1 MIYKLKRKSMY
12 NEELLDK
19 IANLELK
26 LEEYYC
32 ANNDLQAD
40 CKRLEK
46 EVQVWEEKCSKE
58 EGERYRLEM
67 QFNEYF
73 DEVESTKGDIIDVHK
88 DIIKILEDDK
98 LSPEVKIDKLSFYMR
113 FNLPKSICDI
123 VHPRKY

>member
-1 MIYKLKRKSMY
+1 MCNMC
-12 NEELLDK
+12 NEELLDR

-46 EVQVWEEKCSKE
+46 EVQVWEGKCSKK

-73 DEVESTKGDIIDVHK
+73 DEVESTKGDII
-88 DIIKILEDDK
+88 KILEDDK
-98 LSPEVKIDKLSFYMR
+98 LSSEEKIDKLSFYMQ
-113 FNLPKSICDI
+113 FNLPKSICEI
-123 VHPRKY
+123 VHPRK

>member
-1 MIYKLKRKSMY
+1 MCNMC
-12 NEELLDK
+12 NEELLDR

-32 ANNDLQAD
+32 ANHDLLAD

-46 EVQVWEEKCSKE
+46 EVQVWEGKCSKK

-73 DEVESTKGDIIDVHK
+73 VEVESVKGDIIDVHK
-88 DIIKILEDDK
+88 DIIKILEDDR
-98 LSPEVKIDKLSFYMR
+98 LSSEAKIDELSSYMQ
-113 FNLPKSICDI
+113 FNLPKSICEI
-123 VHPRKY
+123 IHPRKW

>member
-1 MIYKLKRKSMY
+1 MCNMC
-12 NEELLDK
+12 NEELLDR

-46 EVQVWEEKCSKE
+46 EVQVWEGKCSKK

-73 DEVESTKGDIIDVHK
+73 DEVESVKGDIIDVHK

-98 LSPEVKIDKLSFYMR
+98 LSSEEKIDRLSFYMQ
-113 FNLPKSICDI
+113 FNLPKSICEI
-123 VHPRKY
+123 VCPRK

>member
-1 MIYKLKRKSMY
+1 MC
-12 NEELLDK
+12 NEELLDR

-40 CKRLEK
+40 YKRLEK
-46 EVQVWEEKCSKE
+46 EVQVWEGKCSKK
-58 EGERYRLEM
+58 EGERYRLEMQFNELEM

-73 DEVESTKGDIIDVHK
+73 DEVESVKGDIIDVHK

-98 LSPEVKIDKLSFYMR
+98 LSSEAKIDELSSYMQ
-113 FNLPKSICDI
+113 FNLPKSICEI
-123 VHPRKY
+123 IHPRK

>member
-1 MIYKLKRKSMY
+1 MCNMC
-12 NEELLDK
+12 NEELLDR

-40 CKRLEK
+40 YKRLEK
-46 EVQVWEEKCSKE
+46 EVQVWEEKCSKK

-98 LSPEVKIDKLSFYMR
+98 LSSEEKIDKLSFYR
-113 FNLPKSICDI
+113 QFNLPKSICEI
-123 VHPRKY
+123 VHPRK